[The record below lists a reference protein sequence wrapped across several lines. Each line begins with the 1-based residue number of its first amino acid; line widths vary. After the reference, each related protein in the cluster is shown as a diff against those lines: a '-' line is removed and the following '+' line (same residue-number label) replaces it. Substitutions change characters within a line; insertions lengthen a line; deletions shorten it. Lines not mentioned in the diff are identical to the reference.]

1 MKESHLRS
9 IVKAMSWRIFGSFAT
24 ALLAF
29 MVTHKLD
36 ISIYIGMLEFVT
48 KIGLFYFH
56 ERLWFR
62 IRFGMP
68 R

>member
-9 IVKAMSWRIFGSFAT
+9 IIKATSWRIFGSFAT

-29 MVTHKLD
+29 LVTHQLD

-56 ERLWFR
+56 ERLWGK
-62 IRFGMP
+62 IAFGIK
-68 R
+68 